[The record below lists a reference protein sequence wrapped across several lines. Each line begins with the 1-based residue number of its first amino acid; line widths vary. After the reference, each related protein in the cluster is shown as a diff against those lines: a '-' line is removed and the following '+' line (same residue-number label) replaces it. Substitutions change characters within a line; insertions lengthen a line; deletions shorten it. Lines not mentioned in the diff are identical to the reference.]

1 MTYTKNIFTYMLALF
16 SVLAITGCSFEE
28 SAEGCP
34 ETDDGG
40 KKVELRLTASAST
53 LTRSVDGPNGMTRAA
68 WQDENAAENGEMM
81 HNCFVVVVQN
91 GKIQSIVGDDFAA
104 TGEKEQT
111 QLTALVNNGPA
122 TFYSFA
128 NISRADIGL
137 AGITTF
143 PAALP
148 AGFESRY
155 YEVNGNTDRLTNAG
169 IPMSNKQEYTI
180 SDNTRSVNLEVI
192 RMMAK
197 VELNFTNDTGYDLSI
212 KSVKLTDITDNAA
225 NNVSLLPMKDASGN
239 VVPNINASA
248 TCNDYTVSIG
258 GTSGTQVKNGGTLQT
273 TFYVNESVAR
283 NPKYFVLSINT
294 DKGTVTN
301 RIAMTEW
308 SKIARNDY
316 LVIPVKLVDYRIE
329 LEPQVFT
336 AIGVIPELNY
346 DGDRITATFKS
357 YGEFHLKLHVI
368 KRSDDTE
375 LNNWTIKDIRT
386 LEADPAGGEGTSI
399 YDEAPYFDKRTKTFE
414 GYISPRKG
422 YAIHQINVK
431 IDGVSYEIPYRLQII
446 KE

>member
-1 MTYTKNIFTYMLALF
+1 MTHAKNIFTYMLALF
-16 SVLAITGCSFEE
+16 STLAIVGCSFEE
-28 SAEGCP
+28 DHADCQGKGEG
-34 ETDDGG
+34 EKMQG
-40 KKVELRLTASAST
+40 ELRLTASANS
-53 LTRSVDGPNGMTRAA
+53 LTRSYSTSDGVTRAS
-68 WQDENAAENGEMM
+68 WVDTNAAREGEMM
-81 HNCFVVVVQN
+81 HNCFVVIVQN
-91 GKIQSIVGDDFAA
+91 GKIQSIVQRDF
-104 TGEKEQT
+104 TEEVEQT
-111 QLTALVNNGPA
+111 SLKAKAELGNA

-128 NISRADIGL
+128 NITPAEL
-137 AGITTF
+137 GITMTTT
-143 PAALP
+143 PAEI
-148 AGFESRY
+148 ESKY
-155 YEVNGNTDRLTNAG
+155 YKVEGNTQTLSTKG
-169 IPMSNKQEYTI
+169 IPMSNKQT
-180 SDNTRSVNLEVI
+180 VNITSKKQQVDLEVI

-212 KSVKLTDITDNAA
+212 KSVKLTDITDNVA

-248 TCNDYTVSIG
+248 TYKDYTVSIG

-329 LEPQVFT
+329 LKPQVFT
-336 AIGVIPELNY
+336 GIGVIPELKY

-368 KRSDDTE
+368 KRSDNTE
-375 LNNWTIKDIRT
+375 LTNWTFKSIRT

-399 YDEAPYFDKRTKTFE
+399 YDEEPYFDKRTKTFE

-422 YAIHQINVK
+422 YAIHEINVE
-431 IDGVSYEIPYRLQII
+431 INGVTIPYRLQIN

>member
-1 MTYTKNIFTYMLALF
+1 MTHAKNIFTYMLALF
-16 SVLAITGCSFEE
+16 STLAIVGCSFEE
-28 SAEGCP
+28 DHADCQGKGEG
-34 ETDDGG
+34 E
-40 KKVELRLTASAST
+40 KMQVELRLTASANS
-53 LTRSVDGPNGMTRAA
+53 LTRSYSTSDGVTRASWVDA
-68 WQDENAAENGEMM
+68 NAAREGEMM
-81 HNCFVVVVQN
+81 HNCFVVIVQN
-91 GKIQSIVGDDFAA
+91 GKIQSIVQRDF
-104 TGEKEQT
+104 TEEVEQT
-111 QLTALVNNGPA
+111 SLKAKAELGNA

-128 NISRADIGL
+128 NITPAEL
-137 AGITTF
+137 GITMTTT
-143 PAALP
+143 PAEI
-148 AGFESRY
+148 ESKY
-155 YEVNGNTDRLTNAG
+155 YKVEGNTAQLSAKG
-169 IPMSNKQEYTI
+169 IPMSNKQT
-180 SDNTRSVNLEVI
+180 VNITSKKQQVDLEVI

-248 TCNDYTVSIG
+248 TYKDYTVSIG

-346 DGDRITATFKS
+346 VGDRITATFKS

-368 KRSDDTE
+368 KRSDNTE

-399 YDEAPYFDKRTKTFE
+399 YDEEPYFEKRTKTFE

-422 YAIHQINVK
+422 YAIHEINVV
-431 IDGVSYEIPYRLQII
+431 INGVTIPYRLQIN

>member
-1 MTYTKNIFTYMLALF
+1 MTHAKNIFTYMLALF
-16 SVLAITGCSFEE
+16 STLAIVGCSFEE
-28 SAEGCP
+28 DHADCQGNGEG
-34 ETDDGG
+34 E
-40 KKVELRLTASAST
+40 KMQVELRLTASANS
-53 LTRSVDGPNGMTRAA
+53 LTRSYSTSDGVTRAS
-68 WQDENAAENGEMM
+68 WVDTNAAREGEMM
-81 HNCFVVVVQN
+81 HNCFVVIVQN
-91 GKIQSIVGDDFAA
+91 GKIQSIVQRDF
-104 TGEKEQT
+104 TEEVEQT
-111 QLTALVNNGPA
+111 SLKAKAELGNA

-128 NISRADIGL
+128 NITPAEL
-137 AGITTF
+137 GITMTTT
-143 PAALP
+143 PAEI
-148 AGFESRY
+148 ESKY
-155 YEVNGNTDRLTNAG
+155 YKVEGNTQTLSTKG
-169 IPMSNKQEYTI
+169 IPMSNKQT
-180 SDNTRSVNLEVI
+180 VNITSKKQQVDLEVI

-225 NNVSLLPMKDASGN
+225 DNVSLLPMKDAAGN
-239 VVPNINASA
+239 VVPNINAAA
-248 TCNDYTVSIG
+248 TYQDYTVSIG

-336 AIGVIPELNY
+336 AIGVIPELSY
-346 DGDRITATFKS
+346 SVDRITATFKS

-368 KRSDDTE
+368 KRSDNKE
-375 LNNWTIKDIRT
+375 LNNWTFKSIRT

-399 YDEAPYFDKRTKTFE
+399 YDEEPYFEKRTKTFE

-422 YAIHQINVK
+422 YAIHEINVE
-431 IDGVSYEIPYRLQII
+431 INGVTIPYRLQIN

>member
-1 MTYTKNIFTYMLALF
+1 MTHAKNIFTYMLALF
-16 SVLAITGCSFEE
+16 STLAIVGCSFEE
-28 SAEGCP
+28 DHADCQGKGEG
-34 ETDDGG
+34 E
-40 KKVELRLTASAST
+40 KMQVELRLTASANS
-53 LTRSVDGPNGMTRAA
+53 LTRSYSTSDGVTRAT
-68 WQDENAAENGEMM
+68 WVDTNAAREGEMM
-81 HNCFVVVVQN
+81 HNCFVVIVQN
-91 GKIQSIVGDDFAA
+91 DKIQDIVQRDF
-104 TGEKEQT
+104 TEEVEQT
-111 QLTALVNNGPA
+111 SLKAKAELGDA

-128 NISRADIGL
+128 NITPAEL
-137 AGITTF
+137 GITMTTT
-143 PAALP
+143 PAEI
-148 AGFESRY
+148 ESKY
-155 YEVNGNTDRLTNAG
+155 YKVEGNTTTLSAKG
-169 IPMSNKQEYTI
+169 IPMSNKQT
-180 SDNTRSVNLEVI
+180 VNITSKKQQVDLEVI

-197 VELNFTNDTGYDLSI
+197 VELNFINDTGYDLSI
-212 KSVKLTDITDNAA
+212 KSVKLTDITNNAA

-239 VVPNINASA
+239 VVPNINDAA
-248 TCNDYTVSIG
+248 TYKDYTVIIG

-336 AIGVIPELNY
+336 AIGVIPELKY

-368 KRSDDTE
+368 KRSDNTE
-375 LNNWTIKDIRT
+375 LNNWTFKGITT

-399 YDEAPYFDKRTKTFE
+399 YDEAPYFEKRTKTFE

-422 YAIHQINVK
+422 YAIHEINVE
-431 IDGVSYEIPYRLQII
+431 INGVTIPYRLQIN

>member
-1 MTYTKNIFTYMLALF
+1 MTHAKNIFTYMLALF
-16 SVLAITGCSFEE
+16 STLAIVGCSFEE
-28 SAEGCP
+28 DHADCQGKGEG
-34 ETDDGG
+34 E
-40 KKVELRLTASAST
+40 KMQVELRLTASANS
-53 LTRSVDGPNGMTRAA
+53 LTRSCSTSDGVTRAS
-68 WQDENAAENGEMM
+68 WVDTNAAREGEMM
-81 HNCFVVVVQN
+81 HNCFVVIVQN
-91 GKIQSIVGDDFAA
+91 GKIQSIVQRDF
-104 TGEKEQT
+104 TEEVEQT
-111 QLTALVNNGPA
+111 SLKAKAELGNA

-128 NISRADIGL
+128 NITPAEL
-137 AGITTF
+137 GITMTTT
-143 PAALP
+143 PAEI
-148 AGFESRY
+148 ESKY
-155 YEVNGNTDRLTNAG
+155 YKVEGNTAQLSDKG
-169 IPMSNKQEYTI
+169 IPMSNKQT
-180 SDNTRSVNLEVI
+180 VNITSKKQQVDLEVI

-197 VELNFTNDTGYDLSI
+197 VELNFTNDTGYALNI

-225 NNVSLLPMKDASGN
+225 NNVSLLPKIEGGV
-239 VVPNINASA
+239 VVPNINAAASA
-248 TCNDYTVSIG
+248 SDYTVSIG
-258 GTSGTQVKNGGTLQT
+258 GTSGTQVKNGGTLRT
-273 TFYVNESVAR
+273 TFYVNESVAH

-336 AIGVIPELNY
+336 GIGVIPELNY
-346 DGDRITATFKS
+346 DDDRITATFKS

-368 KRSDDTE
+368 KRSDNTE

-399 YDEAPYFDKRTKTFE
+399 YDEEPYFETRTKTFE

-422 YAIHQINVK
+422 YAIHEINVE
-431 IDGVSYEIPYRLQII
+431 INGVTIPYRLQIN

>member
-1 MTYTKNIFTYMLALF
+1 MTHAKNIFTYMLALF
-16 SVLAITGCSFEE
+16 STLAIVGCSFEE
-28 SAEGCP
+28 DHADCQGKGEG
-34 ETDDGG
+34 E
-40 KKVELRLTASAST
+40 KMQVELRLTASANS
-53 LTRSVDGPNGMTRAA
+53 LTRSCSTSDGVTRAS
-68 WQDENAAENGEMM
+68 WVDTNAAREGEMM
-81 HNCFVVVVQN
+81 HNCFVVIVQN
-91 GKIQSIVGDDFAA
+91 GKIQSIVQRDF
-104 TGEKEQT
+104 TEEVEQT
-111 QLTALVNNGPA
+111 SLKAKAELGNA

-128 NISRADIGL
+128 NITPAEL
-137 AGITTF
+137 GITMTTT
-143 PAALP
+143 PTEI
-148 AGFESRY
+148 ESKY
-155 YEVNGNTDRLTNAG
+155 YKVEGNTQTLSTKG
-169 IPMSNKQEYTI
+169 IPMSNKQT
-180 SDNTRSVNLEVI
+180 VNITSKKQQVDLEVI

-212 KSVKLTDITDNAA
+212 KSVKLTDITDNVAD
-225 NNVSLLPMKDASGN
+225 NVSLLPMKDASGN
-239 VVPNINASA
+239 VVPNINDAA
-248 TCNDYTVSIG
+248 TYKDYTVSIG

-336 AIGVIPELNY
+336 GIGVIPELNY

-368 KRSDDTE
+368 KRSDNTE
-375 LNNWTIKDIRT
+375 LNNWTFKSIRT

-399 YDEAPYFDKRTKTFE
+399 YDEEPYFDKRTKTFE

-422 YAIHQINVK
+422 YAIHEINVE
-431 IDGVSYEIPYRLQII
+431 INGVTIPYRLQIN

>member
-1 MTYTKNIFTYMLALF
+1 MTHAKNIFTYMLALF
-16 SVLAITGCSFEE
+16 STLAIVGCSFEE
-28 SAEGCP
+28 DHADCQGKGEG
-34 ETDDGG
+34 E
-40 KKVELRLTASAST
+40 KMQVELRLTASANS
-53 LTRSVDGPNGMTRAA
+53 LTRSYSTSDGVTRAS
-68 WQDENAAENGEMM
+68 WVDTNAAREGEMM
-81 HNCFVVVVQN
+81 HNCFVVIVQN
-91 GKIQSIVGDDFAA
+91 GKIQSIVQRDF
-104 TGEKEQT
+104 TEEVEQT
-111 QLTALVNNGPA
+111 SLKAKAELGNA

-128 NISRADIGL
+128 NITPAEL
-137 AGITTF
+137 GITMTTT
-143 PAALP
+143 PAEI
-148 AGFESRY
+148 ESKY
-155 YEVNGNTDRLTNAG
+155 YKVEGNTAQLSAKG
-169 IPMSNKQEYTI
+169 IPMSNKQT
-180 SDNTRSVNLEVI
+180 VNITSKKQQVDLEVI

-225 NNVSLLPMKDASGN
+225 DNVSLLPLKDASGN
-239 VVPNINASA
+239 VVPNINDAA
-248 TCNDYTVSIG
+248 TYKDYTVSIG

-316 LVIPVKLVDYRIE
+316 LVIPVKLVDYRIK

-368 KRSDDTE
+368 KRSDNTE
-375 LNNWTIKDIRT
+375 LNNWTFKSIRT

-399 YDEAPYFDKRTKTFE
+399 YDEEPYFEKRTKTFE

-422 YAIHQINVK
+422 YAIHEINVE
-431 IDGVSYEIPYRLQII
+431 INGVTIPYRLQIN

>member
-1 MTYTKNIFTYMLALF
+1 MTHAKNIFTYMLALF
-16 SVLAITGCSFEE
+16 STLAIVGCSFEE
-28 SAEGCP
+28 DHADCQGKSEG
-34 ETDDGG
+34 E
-40 KKVELRLTASAST
+40 KMQVELRLTASANS
-53 LTRSVDGPNGMTRAA
+53 LTRSYSTSDGVTRAS
-68 WQDENAAENGEMM
+68 WVDTNAAREGEMM
-81 HNCFVVVVQN
+81 HNCFVVIVQN
-91 GKIQSIVGDDFAA
+91 DKIQSIVQRDF
-104 TGEKEQT
+104 TEEVEQT
-111 QLTALVNNGPA
+111 SLKAKAELGDA

-128 NISRADIGL
+128 NITPAEL
-137 AGITTF
+137 GITMTTT
-143 PAALP
+143 PAEI
-148 AGFESRY
+148 ESKY
-155 YEVNGNTDRLTNAG
+155 YKVEGNTQTLSAKG
-169 IPMSNKQEYTI
+169 IPMSNKQT
-180 SDNTRSVNLEVI
+180 VNITSKKQQVDLEVI

-239 VVPNINASA
+239 VVPNINPSA
-248 TCNDYTVSIG
+248 TCKDYTVSIG

-336 AIGVIPELNY
+336 AIGVIPELKY

-368 KRSDDTE
+368 RRSDNTE
-375 LNNWTIKDIRT
+375 LTNWTFKNIRT

-399 YDEAPYFDKRTKTFE
+399 YDEAPYFEKRTKTFE

-422 YAIHQINVK
+422 YAIHEINVE
-431 IDGVSYEIPYRLQII
+431 INGVTIPYRLQIN

>member
-1 MTYTKNIFTYMLALF
+1 MTHAKNIFTYMLALF
-16 SVLAITGCSFEE
+16 STLAIVGCSFEE
-28 SAEGCP
+28 DHADCQGKGEG
-34 ETDDGG
+34 E
-40 KKVELRLTASAST
+40 KMQVELRLTASANS
-53 LTRSVDGPNGMTRAA
+53 LTRSYSTSDGVTRAS
-68 WQDENAAENGEMM
+68 WVDTNAAREGEMM
-81 HNCFVVVVQN
+81 HNCFVVIVQN
-91 GKIQSIVGDDFAA
+91 GKIQSIVQRDF
-104 TGEKEQT
+104 TEEVEQT
-111 QLTALVNNGPA
+111 SLKAKAELGNA

-128 NISRADIGL
+128 NITPAEL
-137 AGITTF
+137 GITMTTT
-143 PAALP
+143 PAEI
-148 AGFESRY
+148 ESKY
-155 YEVNGNTDRLTNAG
+155 YKVEGNTTQLSAKG
-169 IPMSNKQEYTI
+169 IPMSNKQT
-180 SDNTRSVNLEVI
+180 VNITSKKQQVDLEVI

-225 NNVSLLPMKDASGN
+225 DNVSLLPMKDASGN
-239 VVPNINASA
+239 VVPNINDAA
-248 TCNDYTVSIG
+248 TYKDYTVSIG

-336 AIGVIPELNY
+336 AIGVIPELSY
-346 DGDRITATFKS
+346 SVDRITATFKS

-368 KRSDDTE
+368 KRSDNTE
-375 LNNWTIKDIRT
+375 LNNWTFKSIRT

-399 YDEAPYFDKRTKTFE
+399 YDEEPYFEKRTKTFE

-422 YAIHQINVK
+422 YAIHEINVE
-431 IDGVSYEIPYRLQII
+431 INGVTIPYRLQIN

>member
-1 MTYTKNIFTYMLALF
+1 MTHAKNIFTYMLALF
-16 SVLAITGCSFEE
+16 STLAIVGCSFEE
-28 SAEGCP
+28 DHADCQGKGEG
-34 ETDDGG
+34 E
-40 KKVELRLTASAST
+40 KMQVELRLTASANS
-53 LTRSVDGPNGMTRAA
+53 LTRSCSTSDGVTRAS
-68 WQDENAAENGEMM
+68 WVDTNAAREGEMM
-81 HNCFVVVVQN
+81 HNCFVVIVQN
-91 GKIQSIVGDDFAA
+91 GKIQDIVQRDF
-104 TGEKEQT
+104 TEEVEQT
-111 QLTALVNNGPA
+111 SLKAKAELGNA

-128 NISRADIGL
+128 NITPAEL
-137 AGITTF
+137 GITMTTT
-143 PAALP
+143 PAEI
-148 AGFESRY
+148 ESKY
-155 YEVNGNTDRLTNAG
+155 YKVEGNTVQLSAKG
-169 IPMSNKQEYTI
+169 IPMSNKQT
-180 SDNTRSVNLEVI
+180 VNITSKKQQVDLEVI

-239 VVPNINASA
+239 VVPNINAAA
-248 TCNDYTVSIG
+248 TYKDYTVSIG

-336 AIGVIPELNY
+336 AIGVIPELSY
-346 DGDRITATFKS
+346 SVDRITATFKS

-368 KRSDDTE
+368 KRSDNTE
-375 LNNWTIKDIRT
+375 LNNWTFKSIRT

-399 YDEAPYFDKRTKTFE
+399 YDEEPYFEKRTKMIE

-422 YAIHQINVK
+422 YAIHEINVE
-431 IDGVSYEIPYRLQII
+431 INGVTIPYRLQIN

>member
-1 MTYTKNIFTYMLALF
+1 MTHAKNIFTYMLALF
-16 SVLAITGCSFEE
+16 STLAIVGCSFEE
-28 SAEGCP
+28 DHADCQGKGEG
-34 ETDDGG
+34 E
-40 KKVELRLTASAST
+40 KMQVELRLTASANS
-53 LTRSVDGPNGMTRAA
+53 LTRSYSTSDGVTRAS
-68 WQDENAAENGEMM
+68 WVDTNAAREGEMM
-81 HNCFVVVVQN
+81 HNCFVVIVQN
-91 GKIQSIVGDDFAA
+91 GKIQSIVQRDF
-104 TGEKEQT
+104 TEEVEQT
-111 QLTALVNNGPA
+111 SLKAKAELGNA

-128 NISRADIGL
+128 NITPAEL
-137 AGITTF
+137 GITMTTT
-143 PAALP
+143 PAEI
-148 AGFESRY
+148 ESKY
-155 YEVNGNTDRLTNAG
+155 YKVEGNTAQLSAKG
-169 IPMSNKQEYTI
+169 IPMSNKQT
-180 SDNTRSVNLEVI
+180 VNITSKKQQVDLEVI

-225 NNVSLLPMKDASGN
+225 NNVSLLPMKDALGN
-239 VVPNINASA
+239 VVPNINDAA
-248 TCNDYTVSIG
+248 TYKDYTVSIG

-336 AIGVIPELNY
+336 GIGVIPELNY

-368 KRSDDTE
+368 KRSDNTE
-375 LNNWTIKDIRT
+375 LNNWTFKGITT

-399 YDEAPYFDKRTKTFE
+399 YDEEPYFEKRSKTFE

-422 YAIHQINVK
+422 YAIHEINVE
-431 IDGVSYEIPYRLQII
+431 INGVTIPYRLQIN

>member
-1 MTYTKNIFTYMLALF
+1 MTHAKNIFTYMLALF
-16 SVLAITGCSFEE
+16 STLAIVGCSFEE
-28 SAEGCP
+28 DHADCQGKGEG
-34 ETDDGG
+34 E
-40 KKVELRLTASAST
+40 KMQVELRLTASANS
-53 LTRSVDGPNGMTRAA
+53 LTRSYSTSDGVTRAS
-68 WQDENAAENGEMM
+68 WVDTNAAREGEMM
-81 HNCFVVVVQN
+81 HNCFVVIVQN
-91 GKIQSIVGDDFAA
+91 GKIQSIVQRDF
-104 TGEKEQT
+104 TEEVEQT
-111 QLTALVNNGPA
+111 SLKAKAELGNA

-128 NISRADIGL
+128 NITPADL
-137 AGITTF
+137 GITMTTT
-143 PAALP
+143 PAEI
-148 AGFESRY
+148 ESKY
-155 YEVNGNTDRLTNAG
+155 YKVEGNTTTLSTKG
-169 IPMSNKQEYTI
+169 IPMSNKQT
-180 SDNTRSVNLEVI
+180 VNITSKKQQVDLEVI

-239 VVPNINASA
+239 VVPNINDAA
-248 TCNDYTVSIG
+248 TYKDYTVSIG

-336 AIGVIPELNY
+336 GIGVIPELNY
-346 DGDRITATFKS
+346 NGDRITATFKS

-368 KRSDDTE
+368 KRSDNTE
-375 LNNWTIKDIRT
+375 LNNWTFKGITT

-399 YDEAPYFDKRTKTFE
+399 YDEAPYFEKRTKTFE

-422 YAIHQINVK
+422 YAIHEINVE
-431 IDGVSYEIPYRLQII
+431 INGVTIPYRLQIN

>member
-1 MTYTKNIFTYMLALF
+1 MTHAKNIFTYMLALF
-16 SVLAITGCSFEE
+16 STLAIVGCSFEE
-28 SAEGCP
+28 DHADCQGKGEG
-34 ETDDGG
+34 E
-40 KKVELRLTASAST
+40 KMQVELRLTASANS
-53 LTRSVDGPNGMTRAA
+53 LTRSYSTSDGVTRAS
-68 WQDENAAENGEMM
+68 WVDTNAAREGEMM
-81 HNCFVVVVQN
+81 HNCFVVIVQN
-91 GKIQSIVGDDFAA
+91 GKIQDIVQRDF
-104 TGEKEQT
+104 TEEVEQT
-111 QLTALVNNGPA
+111 SLKAKAELGNA

-128 NISRADIGL
+128 NITPAEL
-137 AGITTF
+137 GITMTTT
-143 PAALP
+143 PAEI
-148 AGFESRY
+148 ESKY
-155 YEVNGNTDRLTNAG
+155 YNVEGNTQTLSAKG
-169 IPMSNKQEYTI
+169 IPMSNKQI
-180 SDNTRSVNLEVI
+180 VNITSKKQQVDLEVI

-212 KSVKLTDITDNAA
+212 KSVKLTDITDNATD
-225 NNVSLLPMKDASGN
+225 NVSLLPMKDASGN

-248 TCNDYTVSIG
+248 TYKDYTVSIG
-258 GTSGTQVKNGGTLQT
+258 GTSGTQVKNGGTLRT

-336 AIGVIPELNY
+336 AIGVIPELSY
-346 DGDRITATFKS
+346 SVDRITATFKS

-368 KRSDDTE
+368 KRSDNTE
-375 LNNWTIKDIRT
+375 LNNWTFKSIRT

-399 YDEAPYFDKRTKTFE
+399 YDEEPYFEKRTKMIE

-422 YAIHQINVK
+422 YAIHEINVE
-431 IDGVSYEIPYRLQII
+431 INGVTIPYRLQIN

>member
-1 MTYTKNIFTYMLALF
+1 MTHAKNIFTYMLALF
-16 SVLAITGCSFEE
+16 STLAIVGCSFEE
-28 SAEGCP
+28 DHADCQGKGEG
-34 ETDDGG
+34 E
-40 KKVELRLTASAST
+40 KMQVELRLTASANS
-53 LTRSVDGPNGMTRAA
+53 LTRSYSTSDGVTRAS
-68 WQDENAAENGEMM
+68 WVDTNAAREGEMM
-81 HNCFVVVVQN
+81 HNCFVVIVQN
-91 GKIQSIVGDDFAA
+91 GKIQSIVQRDF
-104 TGEKEQT
+104 TEEVEQT
-111 QLTALVNNGPA
+111 SLKAKAELGNA

-128 NISRADIGL
+128 NITPAEL
-137 AGITTF
+137 GITMTTT
-143 PAALP
+143 PAEI
-148 AGFESRY
+148 ESKY
-155 YEVNGNTDRLTNAG
+155 YKVEGNTAQLSAKG
-169 IPMSNKQEYTI
+169 IPMSNKQT
-180 SDNTRSVNLEVI
+180 VNITSKKQQVDLEVI

-197 VELNFTNDTGYDLSI
+197 VELNFTNGTGYDLSI

-239 VVPNINASA
+239 VVPNINDAA
-248 TCNDYTVSIG
+248 TYKDYTVSIG
-258 GTSGTQVKNGGTLQT
+258 GTSGTQVKNGGKLQT

-316 LVIPVKLVDYRIE
+316 LIIPVKLVDYRIE

-336 AIGVIPELNY
+336 GIGVIPELKY

-357 YGEFHLKLHVI
+357 YGEFHLKLHVY
-368 KRSDDTE
+368 KRSDNTE
-375 LNNWTIKDIRT
+375 LNNWTFKSIRT

-422 YAIHQINVK
+422 YAIHEINVE
-431 IDGVSYEIPYRLQII
+431 INGVTIPYRLQIN

>member
-1 MTYTKNIFTYMLALF
+1 MTHAKNIFTYMLALF
-16 SVLAITGCSFEE
+16 STLAIVGCSFEE
-28 SAEGCP
+28 DHADCQGKGEG
-34 ETDDGG
+34 E
-40 KKVELRLTASAST
+40 KMQVELRLTASANS
-53 LTRSVDGPNGMTRAA
+53 LTRSCSTSDGVTRAS
-68 WQDENAAENGEMM
+68 WVDTNAAREGEMM
-81 HNCFVVVVQN
+81 HNCFVVIVQN
-91 GKIQSIVGDDFAA
+91 DKIQSIVQRDF
-104 TGEKEQT
+104 TEEVEQT
-111 QLTALVNNGPA
+111 SLKAKAELGNA

-128 NISRADIGL
+128 NITPAEL
-137 AGITTF
+137 GITMTTT
-143 PAALP
+143 PAEI
-148 AGFESRY
+148 ESKY
-155 YEVNGNTDRLTNAG
+155 YKVEGNTAQLSAKG
-169 IPMSNKQEYTI
+169 IPMSNKQT
-180 SDNTRSVNLEVI
+180 VNITSKKQQVDLEVI

-239 VVPNINASA
+239 VVPNINVAA
-248 TCNDYTVSIG
+248 TYKDYTVSIG

-316 LVIPVKLVDYRIE
+316 LVIPVKLVDYRIK

-375 LNNWTIKDIRT
+375 LNNWTFKGIRT
-386 LEADPAGGEGTSI
+386 LEADPVGGEGTSI
-399 YDEAPYFDKRTKTFE
+399 YDEAPYFEKRTKTFE

-422 YAIHQINVK
+422 YAIHEINVE
-431 IDGVSYEIPYRLQII
+431 INGVTIPYRLQIN

>member
-1 MTYTKNIFTYMLALF
+1 MTHAKNIFTYMLALF
-16 SVLAITGCSFEE
+16 STLAIVGCSFEE
-28 SAEGCP
+28 DHADCQGKGEG
-34 ETDDGG
+34 E
-40 KKVELRLTASAST
+40 KMQVELRLTASPNS
-53 LTRSVDGPNGMTRAA
+53 LTRSYSTSDGVTRAS
-68 WQDENAAENGEMM
+68 WVDTNAAREGEMM
-81 HNCFVVVVQN
+81 HNCFVVIVQN
-91 GKIQSIVGDDFAA
+91 DKIQSIVQRDF
-104 TGEKEQT
+104 TEEVEQT
-111 QLTALVNNGPA
+111 SLKAKAELGNA

-128 NISRADIGL
+128 NITPAEL
-137 AGITTF
+137 GITMTTT
-143 PAALP
+143 PAEI
-148 AGFESRY
+148 ESKY
-155 YEVNGNTDRLTNAG
+155 YKVDGNTQTLSAKG
-169 IPMSNKQEYTI
+169 IPMSNKQT
-180 SDNTRSVNLEVI
+180 VNITSKKQQVDLEVI

-239 VVPNINASA
+239 VVPNINPSA
-248 TCNDYTVSIG
+248 TCKDYTVNIG

-283 NPKYFVLSINT
+283 NPKYFVLSIDT
-294 DKGTVTN
+294 DKGTVTQ

-316 LVIPVKLVDYRIE
+316 LIIPVKLVDYRIE

-336 AIGVIPELNY
+336 GIGVIPELKY

-357 YGEFHLKLHVI
+357 YGEFHLKLHVY
-368 KRSDDTE
+368 KRSNNTE
-375 LNNWTIKDIRT
+375 LTNWTFKSITT

-422 YAIHQINVK
+422 YAIHEINVE
-431 IDGVSYEIPYRLQII
+431 INGVTIPYRLQIN

>member
-1 MTYTKNIFTYMLALF
+1 MTHAKNIFTYMLALF
-16 SVLAITGCSFEE
+16 STLAIVGCSFEE
-28 SAEGCP
+28 DHADCQGKGEG
-34 ETDDGG
+34 E
-40 KKVELRLTASAST
+40 KMQVELRLTASPNS
-53 LTRSVDGPNGMTRAA
+53 LTRSYSTSDGVTRAS
-68 WQDENAAENGEMM
+68 WVDTNAAREGEMM
-81 HNCFVVVVQN
+81 HNCFVVIVQN
-91 GKIQSIVGDDFAA
+91 DKIQSIVQRDF
-104 TGEKEQT
+104 TEEVEQT
-111 QLTALVNNGPA
+111 SLKAKAELGNA

-128 NISRADIGL
+128 NITPAEL
-137 AGITTF
+137 GITMTTT
-143 PAALP
+143 PAEI
-148 AGFESRY
+148 ESKY
-155 YEVNGNTDRLTNAG
+155 YKVEGNTQTLSAKG
-169 IPMSNKQEYTI
+169 IPMSNKQTVYI
-180 SDNTRSVNLEVI
+180 SSKKQQVDLEVI

-239 VVPNINASA
+239 VVPNINDAA
-248 TCNDYTVSIG
+248 TYKDYTVSIG

-346 DGDRITATFKS
+346 NGDRITATFKS

-375 LNNWTIKDIRT
+375 LNNWTFKGITT

-399 YDEAPYFDKRTKTFE
+399 YDEAPYFEKRTKTFE

-422 YAIHQINVK
+422 YAIHEINVE
-431 IDGVSYEIPYRLQII
+431 INGVTIPYRLQIN

>member
-1 MTYTKNIFTYMLALF
+1 MTHAKNIFTYMLALF
-16 SVLAITGCSFEE
+16 STLAIVGCSFEE
-28 SAEGCP
+28 DHADCQGKGEG
-34 ETDDGG
+34 E
-40 KKVELRLTASAST
+40 KMQVELRLTASANS
-53 LTRSVDGPNGMTRAA
+53 LTRSYSTSDGVTRAS
-68 WQDENAAENGEMM
+68 WVDTNAAREGEMM
-81 HNCFVVVVQN
+81 HNCFVVIVQN
-91 GKIQSIVGDDFAA
+91 GKIQSIVQRDF
-104 TGEKEQT
+104 TEEVEQT
-111 QLTALVNNGPA
+111 SLKAKAELGNA

-128 NISRADIGL
+128 NITPAEL
-137 AGITTF
+137 GITMTTT
-143 PAALP
+143 PTEI
-148 AGFESRY
+148 ESKY
-155 YEVNGNTDRLTNAG
+155 YKVEGNTQTLSTKG
-169 IPMSNKQEYTI
+169 IPMSNKQT
-180 SDNTRSVNLEVI
+180 VNITSKKQQVDLEVI

-239 VVPNINASA
+239 VVPNINDAA
-248 TCNDYTVSIG
+248 TYKDYTVSIG

-336 AIGVIPELNY
+336 AIGVIPELKY

-357 YGEFHLKLHVI
+357 YGEFHLKLHVF
-368 KRSDDTE
+368 KRSDNTE
-375 LNNWTIKDIRT
+375 LNNWTFKSIRT

-399 YDEAPYFDKRTKTFE
+399 YDEEPYFEKRTKTFE

-422 YAIHQINVK
+422 YAIHEINVE
-431 IDGVSYEIPYRLQII
+431 INGVTIPYRLQIN

>member
-1 MTYTKNIFTYMLALF
+1 MTHAKNIFTYMLALF
-16 SVLAITGCSFEE
+16 STLAIVGCSFEE
-28 SAEGCP
+28 DHADCQGNGEG
-34 ETDDGG
+34 E
-40 KKVELRLTASAST
+40 KMQVELRLTASANS
-53 LTRSVDGPNGMTRAA
+53 LTRSCSTSDGVTRAS
-68 WQDENAAENGEMM
+68 WVDTNAAREGEMM
-81 HNCFVVVVQN
+81 HNCFVVIVQN
-91 GKIQSIVGDDFAA
+91 GKIQDIVQRDF
-104 TGEKEQT
+104 TEEVEQT
-111 QLTALVNNGPA
+111 SLKAKAELGNA

-128 NISRADIGL
+128 NITPAEL
-137 AGITTF
+137 GITMTTT
-143 PAALP
+143 PAEI
-148 AGFESRY
+148 ESKY
-155 YEVNGNTDRLTNAG
+155 YNVEGNTQTLSAKG
-169 IPMSNKQEYTI
+169 IPMSNKQT
-180 SDNTRSVNLEVI
+180 VNITSKKQQVDLEVI

-239 VVPNINASA
+239 VVPNINDAA
-248 TCNDYTVSIG
+248 TYKDYTVSIG

-336 AIGVIPELNY
+336 AIGVIPELSY
-346 DGDRITATFKS
+346 SVDRITATFKS

-368 KRSDDTE
+368 KRSDNTE
-375 LNNWTIKDIRT
+375 LNNWTFKSIRT

-399 YDEAPYFDKRTKTFE
+399 YDEEPYFEKRTKTFE

-422 YAIHQINVK
+422 YAIHEINVE
-431 IDGVSYEIPYRLQII
+431 INGVTIPYRLQIN

>member
-1 MTYTKNIFTYMLALF
+1 MTHAKNIFTYMLALF
-16 SVLAITGCSFEE
+16 STLAIVGCSFEE
-28 SAEGCP
+28 DHADCQGKGEG
-34 ETDDGG
+34 E
-40 KKVELRLTASAST
+40 KMQVELRLTASANS
-53 LTRSVDGPNGMTRAA
+53 LTRSCSTSDGVTRAS
-68 WQDENAAENGEMM
+68 WVDTNAAREGEMM
-81 HNCFVVVVQN
+81 HNCFVVIVQN
-91 GKIQSIVGDDFAA
+91 GKIQSIVQRDF
-104 TGEKEQT
+104 TEEVEQT
-111 QLTALVNNGPA
+111 SLKAKAELGNA

-128 NISRADIGL
+128 NITPAEL
-137 AGITTF
+137 GITMTTT
-143 PAALP
+143 PAEI
-148 AGFESRY
+148 ESKY
-155 YEVNGNTDRLTNAG
+155 YKVEGNTQTLSTKG
-169 IPMSNKQEYTI
+169 IPMSNKQT
-180 SDNTRSVNLEVI
+180 VNITSKKQQVDLEVI

-239 VVPNINASA
+239 VVPNINDAA
-248 TCNDYTVSIG
+248 TYKDYTVSIG
-258 GTSGTQVKNGGTLQT
+258 GTSGTQVKNGGMLQT

-336 AIGVIPELNY
+336 GIGVIPELNY

-357 YGEFHLKLHVI
+357 YGEFHLKLHVY
-368 KRSDDTE
+368 KRSDNTE
-375 LNNWTIKDIRT
+375 LTNWTFKSIRT
-386 LEADPAGGEGTSI
+386 LEADPAGAEGTSI
-399 YDEAPYFDKRTKTFE
+399 YDEEPYFEKRTKTFE

-422 YAIHQINVK
+422 YAIHEINVE
-431 IDGVSYEIPYRLQII
+431 INGVTIPYRLQIN

>member
-1 MTYTKNIFTYMLALF
+1 MTHAKNIFTYMLALF
-16 SVLAITGCSFEE
+16 STLAIVGCSFEE
-28 SAEGCP
+28 DHADCQGKGEG
-34 ETDDGG
+34 E
-40 KKVELRLTASAST
+40 KMQVELRLTASANS
-53 LTRSVDGPNGMTRAA
+53 LTRSYSTSDGVTRAS
-68 WQDENAAENGEMM
+68 WVDTNAAREGEMM
-81 HNCFVVVVQN
+81 HNCFVVIVQN
-91 GKIQSIVGDDFAA
+91 GKIQSIVQRDF
-104 TGEKEQT
+104 TEEVEQT
-111 QLTALVNNGPA
+111 SLKAKAELGNA

-128 NISRADIGL
+128 NITPAEL
-137 AGITTF
+137 GITMTTT
-143 PAALP
+143 PDEI
-148 AGFESRY
+148 ESKY
-155 YEVNGNTDRLTNAG
+155 YKVEGNTTTLSAKG
-169 IPMSNKQEYTI
+169 IPMSNKQTVYIT
-180 SDNTRSVNLEVI
+180 SKKQQVDLEVI

-239 VVPNINASA
+239 VVPKINPSA
-248 TCNDYTVSIG
+248 TYKDYTVSIG
-258 GTSGTQVKNGGTLQT
+258 STSGTQVKNGGTLRT

-294 DKGTVTN
+294 DKGTVTQ

-336 AIGVIPELNY
+336 GIGVIPELSY
-346 DGDRITATFKS
+346 KGDRITATFKS
-357 YGEFHLKLHVI
+357 YGEFHLKLHVY
-368 KRSDDTE
+368 KRSNDTE
-375 LNNWTIKDIRT
+375 LTNWTCKSIRT

-399 YDEAPYFDKRTKTFE
+399 YDEEPYFEKRTKTFE

-422 YAIHQINVK
+422 YAIHEINVE
-431 IDGVSYEIPYRLQII
+431 INGVTIPYRLQIN

>member
-1 MTYTKNIFTYMLALF
+1 MTTTPAEI
-16 SVLAITGCSFEE
+16 E
-28 SAEGCP
+28 S
-34 ETDDGG
+34 
-40 KKVELRLTASAST
+40 KYYKVE
-53 LTRSVDGPNGMTRAA
+53 
-68 WQDENAAENGEMM
+68 
-81 HNCFVVVVQN
+81 
-91 GKIQSIVGDDFAA
+91 
-104 TGEKEQT
+104 
-111 QLTALVNNGPA
+111 
-122 TFYSFA
+122 
-128 NISRADIGL
+128 
-137 AGITTF
+137 
-143 PAALP
+143 
-148 AGFESRY
+148 
-155 YEVNGNTDRLTNAG
+155 GNTAQLSAKG
-169 IPMSNKQEYTI
+169 IPMSNKQT
-180 SDNTRSVNLEVI
+180 VNITSKKQQVDLEVI

-239 VVPNINASA
+239 VVPNINDAA
-248 TCNDYTVSIG
+248 TYKDYTVSIG

-357 YGEFHLKLHVI
+357 YGEFHLKLHVY

-375 LNNWTIKDIRT
+375 LTNWTFKSIRT
-386 LEADPAGGEGTSI
+386 LEADPAGAEGTSI
-399 YDEAPYFDKRTKTFE
+399 YDEEPYFEKRTKTIE

-422 YAIHQINVK
+422 YAIHEINVE
-431 IDGVSYEIPYRLQII
+431 INGVTIPYRLQIN

>member
-1 MTYTKNIFTYMLALF
+1 MTHAKNIFTYMLALF
-16 SVLAITGCSFEE
+16 STLAIVGCSFEE
-28 SAEGCP
+28 DHADCQGKSEG
-34 ETDDGG
+34 E
-40 KKVELRLTASAST
+40 KMQVELRLTASASS
-53 LTRSVDGPNGMTRAA
+53 LTRSYSTSDGVTRAS
-68 WQDENAAENGEMM
+68 WVDTNAAREGEMM
-81 HNCFVVVVQN
+81 HNCFVVIVQN
-91 GKIQSIVGDDFAA
+91 GKIQDIVQRDF
-104 TGEKEQT
+104 TEEVEQT
-111 QLTALVNNGPA
+111 SLKAKAELGNA

-128 NISRADIGL
+128 NITPAEL
-137 AGITTF
+137 GITMTTT
-143 PAALP
+143 PAEI
-148 AGFESRY
+148 ESKY
-155 YEVNGNTDRLTNAG
+155 YKVEGNTTQLSAKG
-169 IPMSNKQEYTI
+169 IPMSNKQTFNI
-180 SDNTRSVNLEVI
+180 TSKKQQVDLEVI

-212 KSVKLTDITDNAA
+212 KSVKLTDITDNVA

-239 VVPNINASA
+239 VVPNINAAA
-248 TCNDYTVSIG
+248 TYKDYEVMIG
-258 GTSGTQVKNGGTLQT
+258 GTAGTKVANGGKLQT

-336 AIGVIPELNY
+336 GIGVIPELNY

-368 KRSDDTE
+368 RCSDNKE

-399 YDEAPYFDKRTKTFE
+399 YDEEPYFEKRTKTFE

-422 YAIHQINVK
+422 YAIHEINVE
-431 IDGVSYEIPYRLQII
+431 INGVTIPYRLQIN

>member
-1 MTYTKNIFTYMLALF
+1 MTHAKNIFTYMLALF
-16 SVLAITGCSFEE
+16 STLAIVGCSFEE
-28 SAEGCP
+28 DHADCQGKGEG
-34 ETDDGG
+34 E
-40 KKVELRLTASAST
+40 KMQVELRLTASANS
-53 LTRSVDGPNGMTRAA
+53 LTRSYSTSDGVTRAS
-68 WQDENAAENGEMM
+68 WVDTNAAREGEMM
-81 HNCFVVVVQN
+81 HNCFVVIVQN
-91 GKIQSIVGDDFAA
+91 GKIQDIVQRDF
-104 TGEKEQT
+104 TEEVEQT
-111 QLTALVNNGPA
+111 SLKAKAELGDA

-128 NISRADIGL
+128 NITPAEL
-137 AGITTF
+137 GITMTTT
-143 PAALP
+143 PDEI
-148 AGFESRY
+148 ESKY
-155 YEVNGNTDRLTNAG
+155 YKVEGNTQTLSDKG
-169 IPMSNKQEYTI
+169 IPMSNKQTVNI
-180 SDNTRSVNLEVI
+180 TNKKQQVNLEVI

-239 VVPNINASA
+239 VVPNINAAA
-248 TCNDYTVSIG
+248 TYKDYTVSIG

-336 AIGVIPELNY
+336 AIGVIPELSY
-346 DGDRITATFKS
+346 SVDRITATFKS

-368 KRSDDTE
+368 KRSDNTE
-375 LNNWTIKDIRT
+375 LNNWTFKGIRT

-399 YDEAPYFDKRTKTFE
+399 YDEEPYFETRTKTFE

-422 YAIHQINVK
+422 YAIHEINVE
-431 IDGVSYEIPYRLQII
+431 INGVTIPYRLQIN

>member
-1 MTYTKNIFTYMLALF
+1 MTHAKNIFTYMLALF
-16 SVLAITGCSFEE
+16 STLAIVGCSFEE
-28 SAEGCP
+28 DHADCQGKGEG
-34 ETDDGG
+34 E
-40 KKVELRLTASAST
+40 KMQVELRLTASANS
-53 LTRSVDGPNGMTRAA
+53 LTRSYSTSDGVTRAS
-68 WQDENAAENGEMM
+68 WVDTNAAREGEMM
-81 HNCFVVVVQN
+81 HNCFVVIVQN
-91 GKIQSIVGDDFAA
+91 GKIQSIVQRDF
-104 TGEKEQT
+104 TEEVEQT
-111 QLTALVNNGPA
+111 SLKAKAELGNA

-128 NISRADIGL
+128 NITPADL
-137 AGITTF
+137 GITMTTT
-143 PAALP
+143 PAEI
-148 AGFESRY
+148 ESKY
-155 YEVNGNTDRLTNAG
+155 YKVEGNTQTLSTKG
-169 IPMSNKQEYTI
+169 IPMSNKQT
-180 SDNTRSVNLEVI
+180 VNITSKKQQVDLEVI

-197 VELNFTNDTGYDLSI
+197 VELNFTNDTGYNLSI
-212 KSVKLTDITDNAA
+212 KSVKLTDITDNAD
-225 NNVSLLPMKDASGN
+225 NNVSLLPMKDADGK
-239 VVPNINASA
+239 VVPNINAAA
-248 TCNDYTVSIG
+248 TYKDYTVNIG

-336 AIGVIPELNY
+336 GIGVIPELNY

-368 KRSDDTE
+368 KRSDNTE
-375 LNNWTIKDIRT
+375 LNNWTFKSITT
-386 LEADPAGGEGTSI
+386 LEANPAGGEGTSI
-399 YDEAPYFDKRTKTFE
+399 YDEAPYFEKRTKTFE

-422 YAIHQINVK
+422 YAIHEINVE
-431 IDGVSYEIPYRLQII
+431 INGVTIPYRLQIN

>member
-1 MTYTKNIFTYMLALF
+1 MTHAKNIFTYMLALF
-16 SVLAITGCSFEE
+16 STLAIVGCSFEE
-28 SAEGCP
+28 DHADCQGKGEG
-34 ETDDGG
+34 E
-40 KKVELRLTASAST
+40 KMQVELRLTASANS
-53 LTRSVDGPNGMTRAA
+53 LTRSYSTSDGVTRAS
-68 WQDENAAENGEMM
+68 WVDTNAAREGEMM
-81 HNCFVVVVQN
+81 HNCFVVIVQN
-91 GKIQSIVGDDFAA
+91 GKIQSIVQRDF
-104 TGEKEQT
+104 TEEVEQT
-111 QLTALVNNGPA
+111 SLKAKAELGNA

-128 NISRADIGL
+128 NITPAEL
-137 AGITTF
+137 GITMTTT
-143 PAALP
+143 PTEI
-148 AGFESRY
+148 ESKY
-155 YEVNGNTDRLTNAG
+155 YKVEGNTQTLSTKG
-169 IPMSNKQEYTI
+169 IPMSNKQT
-180 SDNTRSVNLEVI
+180 VNITSKKQQVDLEVI

-225 NNVSLLPMKDASGN
+225 DNVSLLPMKDASGN

-248 TCNDYTVSIG
+248 TYKDYTVSIG

-316 LVIPVKLVDYRIE
+316 LVIPVKLVDYRIK

-336 AIGVIPELNY
+336 AIGVVPELKY

-368 KRSDDTE
+368 KRSDNTE
-375 LNNWTIKDIRT
+375 LNNWTFKSIRT

-399 YDEAPYFDKRTKTFE
+399 YDEEPYFERRTKMIE

-422 YAIHQINVK
+422 YAIHEINVE
-431 IDGVSYEIPYRLQII
+431 INGVTIPYRLQIN